1 MVCFQVRACVP
12 CGCGCGCGCGRRQ
25 RVRAEHRA
33 AEAGK
38 VAVKREVAE
47 KRSARLGRREARG
60 WREAL
65 PRARQHACCRVHAF
79 VPHVCAPAGTIGEE
93 TKLLHACQALRPR
106 QGCRP
111 LPGLACL
118 SRLPV
123 SLARLS
129 CPSLLPAASCLSSV
143 PFLLLPC
150 SRGLACCRSV
160 LRAQPTGKDQQPL
173 TARCHATETRRSR
186 RRSSTCYRWTRPRK
200 SPRGVRRRRRRPRRA
215 SLTQRTRL
223 RRTRAFKLR
232 PAAWSRCVSPVSHAS
247 HVSSVCRVAVFARMP
262 LVRRAPRCVSCACT
276 GTRARTR

>member
-25 RVRAEHRA
+25 RMRAEHRA

-47 KRSARLGRREARG
+47 KRSARLERSAAAGTATRV
-60 WREAL
+60 L
-65 PRARQHACCRVHAF
+65 PCPR
-79 VPHVCAPAGTIGEE
+79 VCASRV
-93 TKLLHACQALRPR
+93 RPR
-106 QGCRP
+106 RHNRRGNHTT
-111 LPGLACL
+111 ACL
-118 SRLPV
+118 PSAASASRLSSPPRSRLPV
-123 SLARLS
+123 SLACLS

-150 SRGLACCRSV
+150 SRGRACCRSV

-262 LVRRAPRCVSCACT
+262 LVRRAPRCVSCACS

>member
-1 MVCFQVRACVP
+1 MHEGQHNVTRLFQWTPQPGQEGITYMVCFQVRACVP

-25 RVRAEHRA
+25 RMRAEHRA

-129 CPSLLPAASCLSSV
+129 CLLHPVSLACLSSS
-143 PFLLLPC
+143 C
-150 SRGLACCRSV
+150 LAPVVV
-160 LRAQPTGKDQQPL
+160 L
-173 TARCHATETRRSR
+173 
-186 RRSSTCYRWTRPRK
+186 
-200 SPRGVRRRRRRPRRA
+200 
-215 SLTQRTRL
+215 
-223 RRTRAFKLR
+223 
-232 PAAWSRCVSPVSHAS
+232 
-247 HVSSVCRVAVFARMP
+247 VAG
-262 LVRRAPRCVSCACT
+262 VSCAHSPQ
-276 GTRARTR
+276 ARTSSH